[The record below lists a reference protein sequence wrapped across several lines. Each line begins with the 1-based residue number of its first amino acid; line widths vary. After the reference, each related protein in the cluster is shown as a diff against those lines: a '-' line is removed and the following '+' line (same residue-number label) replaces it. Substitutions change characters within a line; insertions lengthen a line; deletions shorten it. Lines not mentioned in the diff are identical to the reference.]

1 MQEEA
6 DKWQRRFE
14 RERVARKEAE
24 LLLEEKSL
32 ALFHSNQELKQL
44 ASSLETQVVQRT
56 ADLKAA
62 VLAAQAAA
70 AAKSEFLA
78 MMSHEIR
85 TPMNGILGMAQLL
98 ELTPLSAHQQK
109 QLKVLRSS
117 GDSLMVLIDD
127 ILDFSKI
134 EAGKID
140 LDIRETNVQS
150 ELERATALF
159 RPLADQKGLTLRL
172 DVQEKISQSVLT
184 DSNKLRQI
192 VNNLVANAIKFTS
205 RGGVELQMRTEL
217 TSSGQVDL
225 HVGVS
230 DTGIGIAEENIDRL
244 FKAFSQADASI
255 NSQFGGTGL
264 GLAISARL
272 ANAMGGRIDVR
283 SQHGIGSTFDLFLP
297 CKIAEGQSLSAND
310 TPDPNLSLDK
320 QKLDMV
326 AAKRFLVV
334 DDQMIN
340 RELAVGFLK
349 IFGINA
355 DTACDGDE
363 AVQLIKQG
371 DYDVILMDV
380 RMPSMDGLAATRII
394 RGLPLHKQPFIVAQT
409 ANVFAT
415 DKELSARAGMND
427 FLSKPLRLTEIRELL
442 TRLPA

>member
-98 ELTPLSAHQQK
+98 ELTPLSADQQK

-310 TPDPNLSLDK
+310 TPDANLSLDK

>member
-310 TPDPNLSLDK
+310 TPNPNLSLDK

>member
-78 MMSHEIR
+78 MMSLEIR

-255 NSQFGGTGL
+255 YSQFGGTGL

-310 TPDPNLSLDK
+310 TPNPNLSLDK

-371 DYDVILMDV
+371 DYDVILMDF

>member
-140 LDIRETNVQS
+140 LDIRETNVPS

-172 DVQEKISQSVLT
+172 DVQGEISQSVLT

-225 HVGVS
+225 HFVVS
-230 DTGIGIAEENIDRL
+230 DTGIGIAEESIDRL

-310 TPDPNLSLDK
+310 TPDANLSLDK
-320 QKLDMV
+320 QKLDLV

-371 DYDVILMDV
+371 DYDVIFMDV

-394 RGLPLHKQPFIVAQT
+394 RGLPLRKQPFIVAQT

-415 DKELSARAGMND
+415 DKELSAQAGMDD
-427 FLSKPLRLTEIRELL
+427 FLSKPLRLIEIRELL
-442 TRLPA
+442 TRVPA

>member
-44 ASSLETQVVQRT
+44 ASSLETQVAQRT

-310 TPDPNLSLDK
+310 TPNPNLSLDK

>member
-310 TPDPNLSLDK
+310 TSNPNLSLDK